1 MSLELYMDWVKEVNF
16 QAKSVGKCLSCFNL
30 NSDTMR
36 EYYEEGLIPALAVVR
51 LTLEGRARKTCACER
66 AGLKK

>member
-1 MSLELYMDWVKEVNF
+1 MSLDLYMDWVKEVNF

-36 EYYEEGLIPALAVVR
+36 TLYEEGLIPSLAVVR
-51 LTLEGRARKTCACER
+51 LTLDGRNKKICACEK
-66 AGLKK
+66 AGLKE